1 MSDEKIEQ
9 EFEFRI
15 LEDMSDIPDAVK
27 AKFKK
32 GDMFLRATS
41 LTTDF
46 LPEKWLNE
54 LSDDSNNNRLIWRH
68 RDPELG
74 GRYYGRNVFNQVI
87 DGSGKNEGK
96 KVIDSIYRVFGGQEG
111 TPSDKLQKYIKLK
124 NEHGHPVGISKGF
137 ILNKCPKN
145 GEILRV
151 FALEDSITYIPKC
164 KTCLTTEVY
173 KMENKNK
180 IDEKEIKKLQ
190 DELNSAKL
198 QLEEKDV
205 EFDDMKTKIEKFESD
220 VESKEAE
227 KKTLED
233 KLVAVSDSLKK
244 LEAKLVDQERAPYI
258 AKLKA
263 TEKSKLVFE
272 IMKDRPIPEIEKRI
286 LENEVEQAGAQ
297 VVTTTIDEE
306 KAKNEEGEKPES
318 IGVSALRNNP
328 TLARDVAEV
337 SKNDAELKLQG
348 VWY

>member
-1 MSDEKIEQ
+1 MTDEKIEQ
-9 EFEFRI
+9 TFEFRI
-15 LEDMSDIPDAVK
+15 LEDMSGIPDSVK

-32 GDMFLRATS
+32 GDMFLRADS

-54 LSDDSNNNRLIWRH
+54 LSDDSINNRLIWRH

-87 DGSGKNEGK
+87 DGTGDNEGK
-96 KVIDSIYRVFGGQEG
+96 KVIDSIYRVFGGAED
-111 TPSDKLQKYIKLK
+111 TPSEKLQRYIKLK

-137 ILNKCPKN
+137 IVNKCPKN

-164 KTCLTTEVY
+164 KTCLTNEVY
-173 KMENKNK
+173 TMENLNK

-205 EFDDMKTKIEKFESD
+205 TVDEMKTKIEKFESD
-220 VESKEAE
+220 VNATEAE
-227 KKTLED
+227 KKSLED

-244 LEAKLVDQERAPYI
+244 LEAKLVNQERAPFI
-258 AKLKA
+258 ARLKES
-263 TEKSKLVFE
+263 EKSKLVFE
-272 IMKDRPIPEIEKRI
+272 IMKDRPIAEIEKRI
-286 LENEVEQAGAQ
+286 LENLAAQEGAQ
-297 VVTTTIDEE
+297 IVTTTIEEE
-306 KAKNEEGEKPES
+306 KAKLEDGQKPDAVG
-318 IGVSALRNNP
+318 ISALRNNP
-328 TLARDVAEV
+328 ILAKSVAEV
-337 SKNDAELKLQG
+337 KKNDAELNLEG